1 MFRSIARTYRA
12 AFSGLPRD
20 VWLLSIVLMVN
31 RAGSMVLPFISLY
44 LTQEKGLDVT
54 TAGAVLSLYGLG
66 SAIGSWVGGWASDRI
81 GAERSL
87 VISLT
92 GSGVLFLWLGFQKD
106 FWAIAI
112 SVLLLSVVS
121 ESFRPACMTAVA
133 QRSPAGL
140 RVRAFALLR
149 LAANLGMGIGPAVGG
164 MLALVDYRLLFVV
177 DAATCWAA
185 SLLMLRLPRGTAEES
200 EEGEASADRARPPW
214 RDGPFL
220 ALLVLV
226 TLLAASFF
234 QIFSTLPVYF
244 REVYGFREDT
254 IGLLLGF
261 NAAIIVVFEMVLVH
275 WAERRDRMTVVGIG
289 ALLVC
294 LGFALMPLGATAAF
308 AALTIVIWTVGE
320 MLALPL
326 LNAVVAERAEAS
338 NRGRYMGLYNMAYSV
353 AFIIAPATGTWVYG
367 HFGPSALWIGVG
379 ALGVPLL
386 AGSLA
391 LRGALRTPQ
400 GARLRS

>member
-1 MFRSIARTYRA
+1 MFRSIARTYKA

-20 VWLLSIVLMVN
+20 IWLLSAVLMVN
-31 RAGSMVLPFISLY
+31 RAGTMVLPFISLY

-54 TAGAVLSLYGLG
+54 TAGALLSLYGLG
-66 SAIGSWVGGWASDRI
+66 SAIGAWVGGWASDRI
-81 GAERSL
+81 GAERAL
-87 VISLT
+87 VISLV
-92 GSGVLFLWLGFQKD
+92 GSGVLFLWLGFQTD

-112 SVLLLSVVS
+112 SVFALSVVS

-133 QRSPAGL
+133 QRAPDDL

-164 MLALVDYRLLFVV
+164 VLALIDYRLLFVV
-177 DAATCWAA
+177 DAVTCWAA
-185 SLLMLRLPRGTAEES
+185 AALMIRIPRSTVEQPVEDEVTVGR
-200 EEGEASADRARPPW
+200 DRPPW

-226 TLLAASFF
+226 TCLAVSFF

-244 REVYGFREDT
+244 RDVYGFREDM

-261 NAAIIVVFEMVLVH
+261 NAGIIVLFEMVLVH

-294 LGFALMPLGATAAF
+294 LGFGLMPLGATVVFAAF
-308 AALTIVIWTVGE
+308 TVVVWTMGE

-326 LNAVVAERAEAS
+326 LNAVVAERAGSA
-338 NRGRYMGLYNMAYSV
+338 NRGRYMGLYNMAYSI
-353 AFIIAPATGTWVYG
+353 AFIIAPAAGTSVYD
-367 HFGPSALWIGVG
+367 HFGPSVLWVAIGG
-379 ALGVPLL
+379 LGVPLL
-386 AGSLA
+386 LGSLA
-391 LRGALRTPQ
+391 LRPILRKP
-400 GARLRS
+400 

>member
-12 AFSGLPRD
+12 AFSGLPLD
-20 VWLLSIVLMVN
+20 IWLLSAVLMIN

-44 LTQEKGLDVT
+44 LTQKQGLDVT

-66 SAIGSWVGGWASDRI
+66 SAIGAWVGGWASDRI
-81 GAERSL
+81 GAERAL
-87 VISLT
+87 VISLS
-92 GSGVLFLWLGFQKD
+92 GSGVLFLWLGFQTN

-112 SVLLLSVVS
+112 SVFVLSVVS

-133 QRSPAGL
+133 QRAPADL

-149 LAANLGMGIGPAVGG
+149 LAANLGMGVGPAVGG
-164 MLALVDYRLLFVV
+164 VLALIDYRLLFVV
-177 DAATCWAA
+177 DGLTCWAA
-185 SLLMLRLPRGTAEES
+185 AALMVRLPRSTAEEPD
-200 EEGEASADRARPPW
+200 EGETAAGRERPPW

-226 TLLAASFF
+226 TCLAVSFF

-244 REVYGFREDT
+244 RDVYGFREDT

-261 NAAIIVVFEMVLVH
+261 NAGIIVLFEMVLVH

-294 LGFALMPLGATAAF
+294 LGFGLMPLGATAAF
-308 AALTIVIWTVGE
+308 AALTVVVWTVGE

-326 LNAVVAERAEAS
+326 LNAVVAERAGAA

-353 AFIIAPATGTWVYG
+353 AFIIAPAAGTWTYD
-367 HFGPSALWIGVG
+367 HFGPSVLWVAIGC
-379 ALGVPLL
+379 LGVPLL
-386 AGSLA
+386 VGSLA
-391 LRGALRTPQ
+391 LRRV
-400 GARLRS
+400 LRSPEGRA